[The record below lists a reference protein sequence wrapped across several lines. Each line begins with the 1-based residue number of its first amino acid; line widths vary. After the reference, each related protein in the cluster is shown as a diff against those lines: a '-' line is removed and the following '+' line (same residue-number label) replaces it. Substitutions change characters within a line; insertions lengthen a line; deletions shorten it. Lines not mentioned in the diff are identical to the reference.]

1 MLNTRIEQVKEVL
14 KKRSQDAIFI
24 LKKENIGYLT
34 SLTIEDSV
42 LMISRDNCFLF
53 TTPMYFAEFKSLPM
67 PAGVK
72 LVGTS
77 NIFLSLQKIVKKEC
91 LKNIL
96 VETSI
101 PYSFFLSFQK
111 KLVGVNL
118 SPNAGV
124 VEKMRMIK
132 DKDEIEK
139 IKKAA
144 EIASRGYNY
153 LWSLI
158 GENYEEKNI
167 KDKFEFYLKN
177 NLGAQKIPFDIIVAS
192 GKQSCYPHAQ
202 TTDSRIEKNT
212 FTIVDWGIM
221 QDDYC
226 CDITRTFFVGK
237 PTLEQ
242 KKIYYAVYDAQRKA
256 QDFVKEGIKSRELNK
271 IVRTL
276 LKEKNLLK
284 YYIHGLGH
292 GVGREIHEM
301 PRLSKKSDVVLKE
314 NMVMTIEP
322 GLYVPGVGGV
332 RIEDTVVIK
341 KNGADVLTNVPK
353 KLLQL

>member
-14 KKRSQDAIFI
+14 KKNSQDAIFI

-34 SLTIEDSV
+34 QLTIEDSV
-42 LMISRDNCFLF
+42 LMISRDTCLLF
-53 TTPMYFAEFKSLPM
+53 ITPMYFAEFKSLSI
-67 PAGVK
+67 PAEVK

-77 NIFLSLQKIVKKEC
+77 NTFLSLQKIIKKTL

-118 SPNAGV
+118 SPHAGI
-124 VEKMRMIK
+124 VEKMRMVK
-132 DKDEIEK
+132 DENEIEK

-153 LWSLI
+153 LLSLI
-158 GENYEEKNI
+158 GENSSEKNI
-167 KDKFEFYLKN
+167 RDKFEFYLKN

-192 GKQSCYPHAQ
+192 GEQSCYPHAQ
-202 TTDSRIEKNT
+202 TTTNRIEKNSLV
-212 FTIVDWGIM
+212 IVDWGVM

-226 CDITRTFFVGK
+226 CDITRTFSVGK

-242 KKIYYAVYDAQRKA
+242 KRVYYAVYDAQRKA
-256 QDFVKEGIKSRELNK
+256 LDLTKEGIRSREINN
-271 IVRTL
+271 IVMTL
-276 LKEKNLLK
+276 FKEKNLLK

-301 PRLSKKSDVVLKE
+301 PRLSKKSNIALKE
-314 NMVMTIEP
+314 NMVITIEP

-332 RIEDTVVIK
+332 RIEDTIVIK